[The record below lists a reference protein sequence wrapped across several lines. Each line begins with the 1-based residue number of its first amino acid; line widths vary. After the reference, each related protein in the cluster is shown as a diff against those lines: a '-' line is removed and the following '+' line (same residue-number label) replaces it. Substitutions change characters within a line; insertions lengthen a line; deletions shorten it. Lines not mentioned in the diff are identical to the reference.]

1 MNSNLITKADLSLP
15 IQEDGYEKGTYLHYN
30 GNSGMELYQ
39 LVEDE
44 GDGWFRIGQVNLT
57 DFSTM
62 DSERISLGTLKQY
75 YKPVTV
81 PMEELHKLSQRLLG
95 GEKIEESGNE
105 WSDEP
110 GTELMHL
117 GDKQTLIT
125 LKKEVE
131 KAMKVAELVQRHA
144 KCIVDEMKRSMME
157 RVKQMDNMISQ
168 MNTQVKR
175 LDYVIQTIETYAG
188 IKENIVTIQSGI
200 PASEN
205 TPVIIRQAIIYMD
218 EEMALIDPEFDWQKI
233 KSFDEWLVKED
244 NYKTLLPDI
253 KSIVAIK
260 PRRYDKKYSDG
271 ETVADRWYNWTMNQN
286 NYVTLF
292 LIRNGENVYRIES
305 EHIVLNDRFF
315 PNADEYLEIL
325 RKEQEEERRGWHSR
339 DDYKDSVIFRKRF
352 TKVSFLLQ
360 GLFERSEVFA
370 PHNFTGS
377 LIRMEG
383 LDGQV
388 EMLYELDHTR
398 LLGDGR
404 PTFDKWVEQLNEGL
418 CEGKRVLLIKKGF
431 NHSGYEF
438 ERNDYVTYY
447 SNEWNTPGYPRDGV
461 YTLYKSNPKGYDKY
475 YEASHPF
482 VIKYIGENDT
492 YNWNTGYEKR
502 KNRTSIHICPK
513 YSGILN
519 YDDLSM
525 EDVDYYLHSRLHRS
539 QYHHFVVMLQKVRKL
554 MLEEQAEE
562 ENFIRMMKGQML
574 ARGLKVKDGYT
585 PEEIVRKT
593 LTTVKNRL
601 KWKRPVSTKEK
612 ETYTLVERNL
622 FSKQNISKYFIQ
634 NT

>member
-1 MNSNLITKADLSLP
+1 
-15 IQEDGYEKGTYLHYN
+15 
-30 GNSGMELYQ
+30 MELYRIER
-39 LVEDE
+39 VEDE
-44 GDGWFRIGQVNLT
+44 NTFYISQIKLPEFT
-57 DFSTM
+57 IM
-62 DSERISLGTLKQY
+62 DEPQRISLKSLKEY
-75 YKPVTV
+75 YVPVTV
-81 PMEELHKLSQRLLG
+81 PMDKLDSLSRRLLN
-95 GEKIEESGNE
+95 GEEIENIYETHENNT
-105 WSDEP
+105 D
-110 GTELMHL
+110 TDLMHL

-233 KSFDEWLVKED
+233 KSFDEWLVKDD

-271 ETVADRWYNWTMNQN
+271 ETVADRWHIWTMNQN
-286 NYVTLF
+286 NHVTLF

-418 CEGKRVLLIKKGF
+418 CEGKRVLLIK
-431 NHSGYEF
+431 
-438 ERNDYVTYY
+438 
-447 SNEWNTPGYPRDGV
+447 RDS
-461 YTLYKSNPKGYDKY
+461 TIRDMN
-475 YEASHPF
+475 
-482 VIKYIGENDT
+482 
-492 YNWNTGYEKR
+492 
-502 KNRTSIHICPK
+502 
-513 YSGILN
+513 
-519 YDDLSM
+519 
-525 EDVDYYLHSRLHRS
+525 SR
-539 QYHHFVVMLQKVRKL
+539 
-554 MLEEQAEE
+554 
-562 ENFIRMMKGQML
+562 
-574 ARGLKVKDGYT
+574 
-585 PEEIVRKT
+585 
-593 LTTVKNRL
+593 
-601 KWKRPVSTKEK
+601 
-612 ETYTLVERNL
+612 
-622 FSKQNISKYFIQ
+622 
-634 NT
+634 